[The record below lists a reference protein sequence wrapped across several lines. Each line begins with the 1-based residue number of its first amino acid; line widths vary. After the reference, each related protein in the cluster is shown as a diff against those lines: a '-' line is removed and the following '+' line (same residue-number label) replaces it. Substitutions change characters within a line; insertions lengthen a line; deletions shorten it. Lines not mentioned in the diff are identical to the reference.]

1 MMSKQTIQ
9 AAKPTILAVLSA
21 ILLATPSM
29 AAIDY
34 STFFN
39 PAQAVTKVA
48 SSPIGVALTNIL
60 ELVVGIVI
68 IGGVL
73 ALLVQFLKFVF
84 GLKTGAGDSAAD
96 AYKGL
101 GSIALGGL
109 VLVIC
114 IAMFFYFL
122 EYKP

>member
-1 MMSKQTIQ
+1 MKVEQTFQ
-9 AAKPTILAVLSA
+9 AAKKTILVVLST

-34 STFFN
+34 GQFFN
-39 PAQAVTKVA
+39 PATAVGKVA
-48 SSPIGVALTNIL
+48 STPMGVALVNIL
-60 ELVVGIVI
+60 ELVVGIVVL
-68 IGGVL
+68 GGVL
-73 ALLVQFLKFVF
+73 ALMVAFIKFVF
-84 GLKTGAGDSAAD
+84 GLKTGAGDSASD
-96 AYKGL
+96 GYKGL
-101 GSIALGGL
+101 GGIALGGL

>member
-1 MMSKQTIQ
+1 MKIKQPIQVAKQTIL
-9 AAKPTILAVLSA
+9 TFLAT

-34 STFFN
+34 SNFFN
-39 PAQAVTKVA
+39 PAQAVTKTA
-48 SSPIGVALTNIL
+48 SSPMGVALVNIL
-60 ELVVGIVI
+60 ELVVGIVVL
-68 IGGVL
+68 GGVL
-73 ALLVQFLKFVF
+73 ALMVAFIKFIF
-84 GLKTGAGDSAAD
+84 GLKTGSGDSASD
-96 AYKGL
+96 GYKGM
-101 GSIALGGL
+101 GGIALGGL

>member
-1 MMSKQTIQ
+1 MMIKQTIQ
-9 AAKPTILAVLSA
+9 VAKQTIFVVLST

-34 STFFN
+34 GKFFD
-39 PAQAVTKVA
+39 PATAVGKVA
-48 SSPIGVALTNIL
+48 STPMGVALVNIL
-60 ELVVGIVI
+60 ELVVGVVVL
-68 IGGVL
+68 GGVL
-73 ALLVQFLKFVF
+73 ALMVAFIKFIF
-84 GLKTGAGDSAAD
+84 GLRTGSGDSASD
-96 AYKGL
+96 GYKGM
-101 GSIALGGL
+101 GGIALGGL